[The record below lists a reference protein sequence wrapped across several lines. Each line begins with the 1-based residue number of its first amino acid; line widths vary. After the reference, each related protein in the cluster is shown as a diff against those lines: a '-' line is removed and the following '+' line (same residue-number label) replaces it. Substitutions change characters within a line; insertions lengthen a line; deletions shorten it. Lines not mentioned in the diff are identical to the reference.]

1 VITAMHHEQD
11 MRKMGGLARKIPF
24 TALMMTIGN
33 LALTGFPF
41 TAGFYSKDAIIEAAY
56 VVANPANVYAFTLLV
71 LVAGMT
77 SFYSWRLFFMTFWG
91 ETRADKHTYDHAKES
106 PLSMTLPLGLLA
118 IGAIFAGY
126 PFVEYFI
133 GHHADSFWRAA
144 LFFGPDNHVMHDL
157 HDAAKIPAWVR
168 WSPFVM
174 MVLGFVVAWL
184 FYVAKPYLPEE
195 LARSQPLAY
204 RFLLNKWYI
213 DELYDFVF
221 VRGGKWLGTFLW
233 KRGDGT
239 VIDGIGPDGVS
250 SRVLDVTG
258 WTVRLQSGYV
268 YHYAFAMLLGV
279 AALFTYFMFGGFR

>member
-1 VITAMHHEQD
+1 
-11 MRKMGGLARKIPF
+11 
-24 TALMMTIGN
+24 
-33 LALTGFPF
+33 
-41 TAGFYSKDAIIEAAY
+41 
-56 VVANPANVYAFTLLV
+56 
-71 LVAGMT
+71 
-77 SFYSWRLFFMTFWG
+77 
-91 ETRADKHTYDHAKES
+91 
-106 PLSMTLPLGLLA
+106 
-118 IGAIFAGY
+118 
-126 PFVEYFI
+126 
-133 GHHADSFWRAA
+133 
-144 LFFGPDNHVMHDL
+144 
-157 HDAAKIPAWVR
+157 
-168 WSPFVM
+168 M

-213 DELYDFVF
+213 DELYDLLF
-221 VRGGKWLGTFLW
+221 VRSAKRLGYFLW

-279 AALFTYFMFGGFR
+279 AALFTYFMFGGLR